1 MRSLVL
7 CSPHTGLNVSP
18 ALPHILPRIPGC
30 RSDAGRCGRSLVSDG
45 SQTPAGGQ
53 RDSVCRD
60 VQGWRGQRWRVLG
73 GDGVKDGA
81 LLRCALGFVPRPGG
95 CC

>member
-1 MRSLVL
+1 M
-7 CSPHTGLNVSP
+7 
-18 ALPHILPRIPGC
+18 
-30 RSDAGRCGRSLVSDG
+30 SDG

-53 RDSVCRD
+53 RGSVCRD
-60 VQGWRGQRWRVLG
+60 GTGSAAGKPG